1 MPRFLELWIDSL
13 PRMLAALVEVTI
25 PLSLLSFA
33 IALAI
38 AVVMAL
44 LRLYAPPPLKLLAWA
59 YVQVFRGT
67 PLVVQL
73 FIVFFGL
80 PTIGIDLGAFTA
92 AVVTLALNSGA
103 YSSEAVRASILSI
116 PRGQFEAAQT
126 LNLSRAT
133 TFRKVVAP
141 QAMRI
146 AIPPLAN
153 DFIDLV
159 KGTSLVFAITLI
171 DVFQVGRQ
179 VAATTFEP
187 LIMYTLVA
195 LIYLVMV
202 SALSVLQ
209 NLLEKKVSSHVRSS

>member
-44 LRLYAPPPLKLLAWA
+44 LRLYAPAPLKLLAWA

-103 YSSEAVRASILSI
+103 YSSEAMLASIPST
-116 PRGQFEAAQT
+116 PRGQFEAAHT
-126 LNLSRAT
+126 LNLPRAPP
-133 TFRKVVAP
+133 FRTVAAP
-141 QAMRI
+141 QALRI

-195 LIYLVMV
+195 LIYRSEEHTSELQSRGHLVCR
-202 SALSVLQ
+202 L
-209 NLLEKKVSSHVRSS
+209 LLE

>member
-1 MPRFLELWIDSL
+1 MPRFLELWIESF
-13 PRMLAALVEVTI
+13 PRLLAALVQVTI

-33 IALAI
+33 IALVI
-38 AVVMAL
+38 AVLVAL
-44 LRLYAPPPLKLLAWA
+44 ARLYSPVPLKALAWA

-73 FIVFFGL
+73 FIVYFGL
-80 PTIGIDLGAFTA
+80 PSVGISLDAFPA
-92 AVVTLALNSGA
+92 AVVTLALNTGA
-103 YSSEAVRASILSI
+103 YASEAVRASILSI

-133 TFRKVVAP
+133 TFRRVVAP

-146 AIPPLAN
+146 VLPPLAN

-159 KGTSLVFAITLI
+159 KGTSLVFAITLV
-171 DVFQVGRQ
+171 DLFQVGRQ
-179 VAATTFEP
+179 VAGSTFEP
-187 LIMYTLVA
+187 MAMYTLVA

-202 SALSVLQ
+202 SLLSLGQ
-209 NLLEKKVSSHVRSS
+209 NVLEKKVSAHVRS

>member
-1 MPRFLELWIDSL
+1 MSRILELWIDSL
-13 PRMLAALVEVTI
+13 PRMLLALVETTA
-25 PLSLLSFA
+25 PLSILAFA
-33 IALAI
+33 IAMAI
-38 AVVMAL
+38 AVVVAL
-44 LRLYAPPPLKLLAWA
+44 VRLYVPGPLAWLAWA

-73 FIVFFGL
+73 FIVYFGL
-80 PTIGIDLGAFTA
+80 PNVGIVLEAFPA
-92 AVVTLALNSGA
+92 AVITLALNSGA
-103 YSSEAVRASILSI
+103 YASEAVRASILSI

-126 LNLSRAT
+126 LNLSRVA
-133 TFRKVVAP
+133 TFRRVVAP
-141 QAMRI
+141 QAIRI
-146 AIPPLAN
+146 AVPPLAN

-179 VAATTFEP
+179 IAAATYEP

-202 SALSVLQ
+202 SLLSLGQSAL
-209 NLLEKKVSSHVRSS
+209 ERKVSAHVRS

>member
-1 MPRFLELWIDSL
+1 MSHVLELWIDSL
-13 PRMLAALVEVTI
+13 PRMLAALVEVTV
-25 PLSLLSFA
+25 PLSLISFV

-38 AVVMAL
+38 AVAVAL
-44 LRLYAPPPLKLLAWA
+44 LRLYSPAPLKLLAWA

-80 PTIGIDLGAFTA
+80 PNLGVSLPAFTA
-92 AVVTLALNSGA
+92 AVITLALNTGA
-103 YSSEAVRASILSI
+103 YASEAVRASILSI

-126 LNLSRAT
+126 LNLSRST

-141 QAMRI
+141 QAVRI
-146 AIPPLAN
+146 VLPPLAN

-171 DVFQVGRQ
+171 DLFQVGRQ
-179 VAATTFEP
+179 VAATTYEP

-195 LIYLVMV
+195 LIYLALV
-202 SALSVLQ
+202 SLLSLGQ
-209 NLLEKKVSSHVRSS
+209 NVLEKKVSAHVRAS

>member
-1 MPRFLELWIDSL
+1 MPEFLELWIQSL
-13 PRMLAALVEVTI
+13 PRLLRAAIEVTV
-25 PLSLLSFA
+25 PLSLISFA
-33 IALAI
+33 IALVI
-38 AVVMAL
+38 AVLVAL
-44 LRLYAPPPLKLLAWA
+44 VRLYGPVPLKALAWA

-73 FIVFFGL
+73 FIVYFGL
-80 PTIGIDLGAFTA
+80 PSVGIALDAFPA
-92 AVVTLALNSGA
+92 AVVTLALNTGA
-103 YSSEAVRASILSI
+103 YASEAVRASILSI

-146 AIPPLAN
+146 VLPPLAN

-171 DVFQVGRQ
+171 DLFQVGRQ
-179 VAATTFEP
+179 IAGSTFEP
-187 LIMYTLVA
+187 MVMYTLVA
-195 LIYLVMV
+195 LIYLAMV
-202 SALSVLQ
+202 SLLSLGQ
-209 NLLEKKVSSHVRSS
+209 NVLEKKVSAHVRSS

>member
-44 LRLYAPPPLKLLAWA
+44 LRLYAPAPLKLLAWA

-103 YSSEAVRASILSI
+103 YRSEEHTSELQS
-116 PRGQFEAAQT
+116 RGH
-126 LNLSRAT
+126 
-133 TFRKVVAP
+133 
-141 QAMRI
+141 
-146 AIPPLAN
+146 
-153 DFIDLV
+153 LV
-159 KGTSLVFAITLI
+159 CRL
-171 DVFQVGRQ
+171 
-179 VAATTFEP
+179 
-187 LIMYTLVA
+187 
-195 LIYLVMV
+195 
-202 SALSVLQ
+202 
-209 NLLEKKVSSHVRSS
+209 LLEKKEQDID

>member
-1 MPRFLELWIDSL
+1 MPRFLELWLDSL
-13 PRMLAALVEVTI
+13 PRMLTALVEVTI

-38 AVVMAL
+38 AVVVAL
-44 LRLYAPPPLKLLAWA
+44 LRLYAPAPLKLLAWA

-92 AVVTLALNSGA
+92 AVATLALNSGA
-103 YSSEAVRASILSI
+103 YASEAVRASILSI

-126 LNLSRAT
+126 LNLSRVT

-159 KGTSLVFAITLI
+159 KATSLVFAITLI